1 MLFSLLQSS
10 KHLTIFYRETVHGN
24 IYIVVATA
32 QILLR
37 PGNITTKLVA
47 VFDEILR
54 WDSPANFLF
63 SKTLLQYPCDLTTQ
77 LLNIAAP
84 SPKNYGGCASYLQIT
99 TGWTSRCTTTTTL
112 FDHI

>member
-1 MLFSLLQSS
+1 MYAILSTTILKTSNNFLQRNGSWQ
-10 KHLTIFYRETVHGN
+10 HLYCGSNGTN
-24 IYIVVATA
+24 SA
-32 QILLR
+32 
-37 PGNITTKLVA
+37 TKLVA